1 MSVPVRT
8 IRHTIHQRTAS
19 ILRGSSIALL
29 LCYMLGGNNPA
40 PAQVAD
46 KPAQISLPAGDL
58 ADALDKLG
66 DQSGVQIMYEPTLTK
81 GIKVSAVSGTLTVG
95 AALQQLLARTELKA
109 GRVNEKVVVLQ
120 RAEANREPVK
130 KEQNK
135 STLYR
140 TPQESTGE
148 LEEIVVTAQKKEER
162 LQDVPLAVTSIDAQT
177 LVATHQLSIQDY
189 YTRVPGLSLTTT
201 GFGDARISIRGMM
214 TSSGVSNPTVGV
226 VVDDAPYG
234 SSTASGA
241 YFTGAPDI
249 DPSDLARI
257 EVLRGPQGT
266 LYGASS
272 IGGLIKFVTV
282 DPSTAG
288 FSGRIET
295 DGSGTQNGDGL
306 GGAIRGAV
314 NIPVTDSLAIR
325 ASAFVRQD
333 PGYLDVPLYNLQGV
347 NKVDAYGGRFAALL
361 KLGDS
366 WTVKLSGLFQTVRSS
381 GSNDGTLEPGINP
394 LDQLLTVRGAGAYAK
409 RNQSYV
415 GTVTGFMGPVTLT
428 SITSYNI
435 AKSHSSF
442 DTTNAFG
449 RQPDML
455 YGVHGSAQYDIG
467 GPDKFTQEVRL
478 SGSFLEHFDWLAG
491 LSYTHEDDSK
501 DGSVNFAENPP
512 TGAVAGFLLSDAFP
526 TTFAERAA
534 YADLTV
540 HFTPQFDVQL
550 GGRKSEN
557 QQSYEEI
564 FTGPVFSATQPLEHT
579 TDNSFTYLVTPRYRW
594 SDDLMA
600 YARVASGYRPGGPNY
615 TCTLFPAPCAY
626 KADTSVNYELGLK
639 VSSPDRRVSLDASV
653 YYINW
658 DDIQI
663 SLITPINSSYF
674 ANAGKAK
681 SQGVELSGQWRAA
694 EGLTLAAWV
703 SWNDAVLKEDFPA
716 NSGAVGVSGD
726 RLPYAARFS
735 GNISIEESMPVGQ
748 GLTATFGAVGSYI
761 GSRATDFAFTGGA
774 PREPDLPGYTKL
786 DLHADLRWGLWT
798 AGLFA
803 NNLTD
808 QRGVL
813 YVYNRYYTTP
823 NNEGAMFIRPRTLG
837 LSLTRN
843 F

>member
-1 MSVPVRT
+1 M
-8 IRHTIHQRTAS
+8 
-19 ILRGSSIALL
+19 
-29 LCYMLGGNNPA
+29 
-40 PAQVAD
+40 
-46 KPAQISLPAGDL
+46 
-58 ADALDKLG
+58 
-66 DQSGVQIMYEPTLTK
+66 
-81 GIKVSAVSGTLTVG
+81 
-95 AALQQLLARTELKA
+95 
-109 GRVNEKVVVLQ
+109 
-120 RAEANREPVK
+120 
-130 KEQNK
+130 
-135 STLYR
+135 
-140 TPQESTGE
+140 
-148 LEEIVVTAQKKEER
+148 
-162 LQDVPLAVTSIDAQT
+162 
-177 LVATHQLSIQDY
+177 
-189 YTRVPGLSLTTT
+189 PGLSLTTT
-201 GFGDARISIRGMM
+201 GFGDARISIRGLMS
-214 TSSGVSNPTVGV
+214 SSGVSTPTVGV

-288 FSGRIET
+288 FSGQIET
-295 DGSGTQNGDGL
+295 DGSGTQHGNGL

-325 ASAFVRQD
+325 ASAFARQD

-366 WTVKLSGLFQTVRSS
+366 WSVKLSGLFQTIRSS

-394 LDQLLTVRGAGAYAK
+394 LDQLLTVRGAGAYTK

-449 RQPDML
+449 MLPDTL

-491 LSYTHEDDSK
+491 LFYTHEDDSK
-501 DGSVNFAENPP
+501 DGSINYAENPP
-512 TGAVAGFLLSDAFP
+512 TGAVAAFLLSDAFP

-564 FTGPVFSATQPLEHT
+564 FTGPAFSATQP
-579 TDNSFTYLVTPRYRW
+579 
-594 SDDLMA
+594 
-600 YARVASGYRPGGPNY
+600 
-615 TCTLFPAPCAY
+615 
-626 KADTSVNYELGLK
+626 
-639 VSSPDRRVSLDASV
+639 RRTHD
-653 YYINW
+653 
-658 DDIQI
+658 
-663 SLITPINSSYF
+663 
-674 ANAGKAK
+674 
-681 SQGVELSGQWRAA
+681 
-694 EGLTLAAWV
+694 
-703 SWNDAVLKEDFPA
+703 
-716 NSGAVGVSGD
+716 
-726 RLPYAARFS
+726 
-735 GNISIEESMPVGQ
+735 
-748 GLTATFGAVGSYI
+748 
-761 GSRATDFAFTGGA
+761 
-774 PREPDLPGYTKL
+774 
-786 DLHADLRWGLWT
+786 
-798 AGLFA
+798 
-803 NNLTD
+803 
-808 QRGVL
+808 
-813 YVYNRYYTTP
+813 
-823 NNEGAMFIRPRTLG
+823 
-837 LSLTRN
+837 
-843 F
+843 

>member
-8 IRHTIHQRTAS
+8 IRRTIHQRTAS
-19 ILRGSSIALL
+19 ILRGASIALL
-29 LCYMLGGNNPA
+29 LCCMVGGNNPA
-40 PAQVAD
+40 AAQVAD

-66 DQSGVQIMYEPTLTK
+66 DQSGVQIMCEPALAK

-95 AALQQLLARTELKA
+95 AALQQLLVQTGLKA
-109 GRVNEKVVVLQ
+109 DRVDEKTVALK
-120 RAEANREPVK
+120 RAEANKEPVK

-135 STLYR
+135 STLNR

-148 LEEIVVTAQKKEER
+148 LEEIVVSARKKEER

-177 LVATHQLSIQDY
+177 LVDTHQLSIQDY

-214 TSSGVSNPTVGV
+214 TSSGVSTPAVGV

-288 FSGRIET
+288 FSGRIEI

-325 ASAFVRQD
+325 ASAFARHD

-366 WTVKLSGLFQTVRSS
+366 WSVKLSGLFQTIRSS

-394 LDQLLTVRGAGAYAK
+394 LDQLLTVRGAGAYTK

-449 RQPDML
+449 TLPDTL

-478 SGSFLEHFDWLAG
+478 LGSFLEHFDWLAG
-491 LSYTHEDDSK
+491 LYYTHEDDSK
-501 DGSVNFAENPP
+501 DESVNYAEDPP
-512 TGAVAGFLLSDAFP
+512 TGAVAGFLLGDAFP
-526 TTFAERAA
+526 TIFAERAA

-550 GGRKSEN
+550 GGRKSGN

-564 FTGPVFSATQPLEHT
+564 FTGPVFSATQPLVHT

-639 VSSPDRRVSLDASV
+639 VSSPDRRVYFEASV

-658 DDIQI
+658 NDIQI
-663 SLITPINSSYF
+663 SLTNPISSYF

-761 GSRATDFAFTGGA
+761 GSRATDFALTGGA

-803 NNLTD
+803 DNLTD

-813 YVYNRYYTTP
+813 YVYNRRYTTP
-823 NNEGAMFIRPRTLG
+823 NTEGAMFIRPRTLG
-837 LSLTRN
+837 LSLTRKL
-843 F
+843 

>member
-1 MSVPVRT
+1 MSVRVRT
-8 IRHTIHQRTAS
+8 IRRTIAQRTAS
-19 ILRGSSIALL
+19 ILRGAPIPLL
-29 LCYMLGGNNPA
+29 FSCMIGGNSA
-40 PAQVAD
+40 AAAEVAD
-46 KPAQISLPAGDL
+46 KSAQISLPAGAL
-58 ADALDKLG
+58 AEALDRRG
-66 DQSGVQIMYEPTLTK
+66 DQPGVQVAYEPALAK
-81 GIKVSAVSGTLTVG
+81 GIDISAVSGTLTGG
-95 AALQQLLARTELKA
+95 AALQQLLVRTGLNADRVDEKTATLKRA
-109 GRVNEKVVVLQ
+109 GANE
-120 RAEANREPVK
+120 EPVK
-130 KEQNK
+130 KEHDK
-135 STLYR
+135 STLNR
-140 TPQESTGE
+140 THHEFTGG

-162 LQDVPLAVTSIDAQT
+162 LQDVPLPVTSIDAQT
-177 LVATHQLSIQDY
+177 LVDDHQLSIQDY
-189 YTRVPGLSLTTT
+189 YTRVPGLGLTTA
-201 GFGDARISIRGMM
+201 GQGNAKISIRGM
-214 TSSGVSNPTVGV
+214 TSSSFVGTPTVGV

-241 YFTGAPDI
+241 SRPGAPDI

-288 FSGRIET
+288 FSGQIET
-295 DGSGTQNGDGL
+295 DGSGTRHGEGL
-306 GGAIRGAV
+306 GGAVRGAV
-314 NIPVTDSLAIR
+314 NIPLADSLAIR
-325 ASAFVRQD
+325 ASSFVRHD

-361 KLGDS
+361 KLGDRWS
-366 WTVKLSGLFQTVRSS
+366 VKLSGLSQTIRSS
-381 GSNDGTLEPGINP
+381 GSDDGTLQPGINP
-394 LDQLLTVRGAGAYAK
+394 LDQLLTVRGAGAYTN

-415 GTVTGFMGPVTLT
+415 GTVTGLMGPATLT

-435 AKSHSSF
+435 VQSQSSI

-449 RQPDML
+449 TLPDVL
-455 YGVHGSAQYDIG
+455 SGVHGSAQYDVDET
-467 GPDKFTQEVRL
+467 DKFTQEVRL
-478 SGSFLEHFDWLAG
+478 SGSFLEHFEWLAG
-491 LSYTHEDDSK
+491 LYYTHEDDSK
-501 DGSVNFAENPP
+501 DGSINYVADPP
-512 TGAVAGFLLSDAFP
+512 TGAVAAIILGDAFP

-534 YADLTV
+534 FADLTV
-540 HFTPQFDVQL
+540 HFTSQFDVQL

-557 QQSYEEI
+557 RQSYKEI
-564 FTGPVFSATQPLEHT
+564 FSGPALSATQPLVHT

-600 YARVASGYRPGGPNY
+600 YVRVASGYRPGGPNW

-626 KADTSVNYELGLK
+626 KADTSVNYELGFK
-639 VSSPDRRVSLDASV
+639 FSSPDRRVSLDASV

-658 DDIQI
+658 NAIQI
-663 SLITPINSSYF
+663 VVTNSISPYF

-703 SWNDAVLKEDFPA
+703 SWNDAVLKEGFPA

-761 GSRATDFAFTGGA
+761 GSRATDFAFIGGA

-803 NNLTD
+803 DNLTD

-837 LSLTRN
+837 LSLTRT